1 MNRTSDE
8 EKKMKTGLT
17 AAGIALLCVIGLAF
31 ASFAGPSADGDG
43 DGVFNVLDNC
53 SARANGPP
61 NDCDTDDDGYG
72 NYCDGDFNQSNTT
85 TATDFSAR
93 FLPDFKAGSDKA
105 PLDGTDMNCTGGT
118 VTATDFSQFFLPN
131 FKSGKP
137 GPSGLH
143 CAGTIPC
150 DL

>member
-1 MNRTSDE
+1 
-8 EKKMKTGLT
+8 MKTGLT

-53 SARANGPP
+53 STRANAAP
-61 NDCDTDDDGYG
+61 NDCDTDNDGYG
-72 NYCDGDFNQSNTT
+72 NYCDGDFNQSNSVN
-85 TATDFSAR
+85 ATDFSAH
-93 FLPDFKAGSDKA
+93 FLPSFSSGVPAA
-105 PLDGTDMNCTGGT
+105 TGTDMNCSGGIN
-118 VTATDFSQFFLPN
+118 ATDFSGFFLPS
-131 FKSGKP
+131 FKAGAP

>member
-1 MNRTSDE
+1 
-8 EKKMKTGLT
+8 MKTGLT
-17 AAGIALLCVIGLAF
+17 AAGLALLCVIGLAF
-31 ASFAGPSADGDG
+31 ASFAGPSTDTDG

-53 SARANGPP
+53 SSLKNAPP
-61 NDCDTDDDGYG
+61 LDCDTDDDGYG
-72 NYCDGDFNQSNTT
+72 NACDGDFDQNNLVTGG
-85 TATDFSAR
+85 DFSNK
-93 FLPDFKAGSDKA
+93 FVPSFKKGVD
-105 PLDGTDMNCTGGT
+105 PGTGTDMDCNGLVTGG
-118 VTATDFSQFFLPN
+118 DFSNRFVPN

>member
-1 MNRTSDE
+1 
-8 EKKMKTGLT
+8 MKTGVM
-17 AAGIALLCVIGLAF
+17 AAGIALLCDTGLAF
-31 ASFAGPSADGDG
+31 ASFAGPAVDTDG

-53 SARANGPP
+53 STIP
-61 NDCDTDDDGYG
+61 NPAPTQDCDTDNDGYG
-72 NYCDGDFNQSNTT
+72 NFCDGDFDQNNAVTGADFSAKFVPDFKKGIDSGVGSDMDCNGTVT
-85 TATDFSAR
+85 GADFSAR
-93 FLPDFKAGSDKA
+93 F
-105 PLDGTDMNCTGGT
+105 
-118 VTATDFSQFFLPN
+118 VPN

>member
-1 MNRTSDE
+1 
-8 EKKMKTGLT
+8 MKTGLT

-31 ASFAGPSADGDG
+31 ASFAGPAQDGDG

-53 SARANGPP
+53 STISNKAP

-72 NYCDGDFNQSNTT
+72 NYCDGDFNQSNSTN
-85 TATDFSAR
+85 ATDFTTR
-93 FLPDFKAGSDKA
+93 FLPDFKAGTDKA
-105 PLDGTDMNCTGGT
+105 PIDGTDMNCSGT
-118 VTATDFSQFFLPN
+118 VNATDFTARFLPN

-137 GPSGLH
+137 GPSGLF
-143 CAGTIPC
+143 CAGTVPC